1 MGAVVGKGRGVR
13 GGTVVAVGCG
23 VTVAWARDAAVGL
36 ICAGGI
42 DWVVGVD
49 AGAGTAVVAVAVGTA
64 CWAVDPGVGLG
75 WEHPANA
82 KSATAVR
89 AAVRPNLKAYS

>member
-1 MGAVVGKGRGVR
+1 M
-13 GGTVVAVGCG
+13 AVGCG
-23 VTVAWARDAAVGL
+23 VTVAWRRDAAVGL
-36 ICAGGI
+36 VCVAGIGW
-42 DWVVGVD
+42 DVGVA
-49 AGAGTAVVAVAVGTA
+49 AGAGTAVVAAAVGTA
-64 CWAVDPGVGLG
+64 CWVVDSGVGLG

>member
-1 MGAVVGKGRGVR
+1 M
-13 GGTVVAVGCG
+13 VAVGCG
-23 VTVAWARDAAVGL
+23 VTVARGRDAAVGL

-42 DWVVGVD
+42 GWDVGVD
-49 AGAGTAVVAVAVGTA
+49 AGAGTAVVAAAVGTA
-64 CWAVDPGVGLG
+64 CWAAKSGVGLG

-89 AAVRPNLKAYS
+89 AAVRRNLKAYS